1 MLNDHI
7 NHKKYQIEEKIL
19 KIFTFSKIQSKL
31 RFVQKRRF
39 ARKEERE
46 EKGEEMAAEKDERQ
60 RERAKLNEEEIDNR

>member
-7 NHKKYQIEEKIL
+7 NYKKYQIEEKIL
-19 KIFTFSKIQSKL
+19 KNFTFSKIKSKL

-39 ARKEERE
+39 ARKGERE

-60 RERAKLNEEEIDNR
+60 RERAKLNEEEMDDW